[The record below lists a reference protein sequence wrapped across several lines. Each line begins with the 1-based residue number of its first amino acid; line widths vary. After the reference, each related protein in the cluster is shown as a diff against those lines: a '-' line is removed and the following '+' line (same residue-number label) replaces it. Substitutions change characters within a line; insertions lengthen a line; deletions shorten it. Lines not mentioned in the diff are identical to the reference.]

1 MISGFY
7 DVQLYCTPFIF
18 RHILLTMSK
27 ATKDKASLQSL
38 LLQDS
43 NEEEDIQ
50 YYKDAK
56 DWGLTPR
63 RKLDLL
69 AEFDSEGGIAQL
81 TRGSGL
87 LERICSKQ
95 PDRFGTQDTNPK
107 LVKKSKNFATQFKS
121 CQHKERKKAS
131 LIKQAEAEGGKVQ
144 QKPKQPPKPPQQ
156 EQQPKPP
163 TPVQQKSKP
172 TKMPTA
178 RTPSRAPPPPRAPP
192 PAPAQEDG
200 ACRA

>member
-7 DVQLYCTPFIF
+7 DIQLYCTPFIF

-27 ATKDKASLQSL
+27 ARKDKASLQSR

-43 NEEEDIQ
+43 DEDEDIQ
-50 YYKDAK
+50 HYKDAK

-69 AEFDSEGGIAQL
+69 TEFDSEGGIGQW

-87 LERICSKQ
+87 LEKICSKQ
-95 PDRFGTQDTNPK
+95 PDRFGTQETNPR
-107 LVKKSKNFATQFKS
+107 LFKKTKNFATRFKS

-131 LIKQAEAEGGKVQ
+131 LIKQAEAEETKVQ
-144 QKPKQPPKPPQQ
+144 QQPQQPPKPPQQ

-163 TPVQQKSKP
+163 TPALQKSKP

-178 RTPSRAPPPPRAPP
+178 RTPPRGRTPRAPP
-192 PAPAQEDG
+192 TAQEDG
-200 ACRA
+200 TCRA

>member
-7 DVQLYCTPFIF
+7 DIQLYCTPFIF

-27 ATKDKASLQSL
+27 ARKDKASLQSR

-43 NEEEDIQ
+43 DEDEDIQ
-50 YYKDAK
+50 HYKDAK

-69 AEFDSEGGIAQL
+69 AEFDSEGGIGQW

-87 LERICSKQ
+87 LEKICSKQ
-95 PDRFGTQDTNPK
+95 PDRFGTQETNPR
-107 LVKKSKNFATQFKS
+107 LFKKTKNFATRFKS

-131 LIKQAEAEGGKVQ
+131 LIKQAEAEETKAQ
-144 QKPKQPPKPPQQ
+144 QQPQQPPKPPQQ

-163 TPVQQKSKP
+163 ATSRRG
-172 TKMPTA
+172 MA
-178 RTPSRAPPPPRAPP
+178 RAAR
-192 PAPAQEDG
+192 
-200 ACRA
+200 

>member
-7 DVQLYCTPFIF
+7 DIQLYCTPFIF
-18 RHILLTMSK
+18 CHILLTMSK
-27 ATKDKASLQSL
+27 ARKDKASLQSL

-43 NEEEDIQ
+43 DEDEDIQ
-50 YYKDAK
+50 CYKDAK

-63 RKLDLL
+63 RKLDVL
-69 AEFDSEGGIAQL
+69 AEFDSEGGIGQW

-87 LERICSKQ
+87 LEKICSKQ
-95 PDRFGTQDTNPK
+95 PDRFGTQETNPK
-107 LVKKSKNFATQFKS
+107 LFKKSKNFATRFKS

-131 LIKQAEAEGGKVQ
+131 LIKQAEAEGKKVQ
-144 QKPKQPPKPPQQ
+144 QQPPKLPQQ

-172 TKMPTA
+172 TKMSSVWFVRGSTK
-178 RTPSRAPPPPRAPP
+178 
-192 PAPAQEDG
+192 G
-200 ACRA
+200 AH